1 MDYPVDVSI
10 EYPEKLSRLSTFFR
24 IFMVIPQWIVLYFLG
39 IAASI
44 VILIAWFAILIT
56 GKYPRWAFFFVS
68 GYVRWYA
75 RVRSYYCLLT
85 DRYPPFK
92 FI

>member
-1 MDYPVDVSI
+1 VEYPVTVTI

-39 IAASI
+39 IAVSV
-44 VILIAWFAILIT
+44 VILIAWFAILFT

-92 FI
+92 FT

>member
-1 MDYPVDVSI
+1 MDYPVTVSI

-24 IFMVIPQWIVLYFLG
+24 VFMVIPQWIVLYFLG
-39 IAASI
+39 IAASVVII
-44 VILIAWFAILIT
+44 VSWFAILFT

-85 DRYPPFK
+85 DKYPPFK
-92 FI
+92 FT

>member
-1 MDYPVDVSI
+1 VDYPVTVSI

-39 IAASI
+39 MAVSI
-44 VILIAWFAILIT
+44 VIIIAWFAILFT
-56 GKYPRWAFFFVS
+56 GNYPRWAFFFVS
-68 GYVRWYA
+68 GFVRWYA

-85 DRYPPFK
+85 DKYPPFK
-92 FI
+92 LT

>member
-1 MDYPVDVSI
+1 VEYPVTVSI

-39 IAASI
+39 IAVGVVI
-44 VILIAWFAILIT
+44 VITWFAILFT

-92 FI
+92 FT